1 MEDVK
6 IVNHIQEYDD
16 MIGAE
21 TLHPLVNIVNF
32 SKLPP
37 IRNYKMYRLFGYY
50 AVYLKGRQSAKLH
63 YGRGMYQYE
72 EGALVFFAP
81 GQVGGAEDDGKY
93 HQMTGYVLMFHP
105 DLLKGTA
112 LSQIMQQYS
121 YFSYNINEALFPT
134 EEERNILICFF
145 EHIEKELRNRDESS
159 VPIILDYIKLILD
172 YCVRFY
178 DRQFSTRQV
187 QDKDVLVR
195 FEQII
200 NNYFHS
206 GDAIEKGVLTV
217 QFCAD
222 KLCLS
227 TNYFNDLIRKT
238 TGVSALKLIHRQ
250 MLDIS
255 KEKLL
260 GTNKR
265 VNEIACELGFQQSQ
279 NFSNWFKKMTGYTP
293 NEYRHVK
300 Y

>member
-1 MEDVK
+1 MADIK
-6 IVNHIQEYDD
+6 IVNHIQEYDN

-21 TLHPLVNIVNF
+21 TLHPLVNVVDF

-37 IRNYKMYRLFGYY
+37 IRNFKMHRLFGYY
-50 AVYLKGRQSAKLH
+50 AIYLKGAQSAKIH
-63 YGRGMYQYE
+63 YGRSIYQYR

-81 GQVGGAEDDGKY
+81 GQVAGAEDDGKY
-93 HQMTGYVLMFHP
+93 HKITGYVLMFHP

-121 YFSYNINEALFPT
+121 YFSYDINEALFPT

-159 VPIILDYIKLILD
+159 VSIIIDYIKLILD

-178 DRQFSTRQV
+178 DRQFSTQQV
-187 QDKDVLVR
+187 QNKDVLVR

-279 NFSNWFKKMTGYTP
+279 NFSNWLKKMTGCTP

>member
-50 AVYLKGRQSAKLH
+50 AVYLKGGQSAKLH

-81 GQVGGAEDDGKY
+81 GQVGGAEGDGKY

-121 YFSYNINEALFPT
+121 YFSYDINEALF
-134 EEERNILICFF
+134 
-145 EHIEKELRNRDESS
+145 
-159 VPIILDYIKLILD
+159 
-172 YCVRFY
+172 
-178 DRQFSTRQV
+178 Q
-187 QDKDVLVR
+187 
-195 FEQII
+195 
-200 NNYFHS
+200 
-206 GDAIEKGVLTV
+206 
-217 QFCAD
+217 
-222 KLCLS
+222 
-227 TNYFNDLIRKT
+227 RK
-238 TGVSALKLIHRQ
+238 R
-250 MLDIS
+250 
-255 KEKLL
+255 
-260 GTNKR
+260 
-265 VNEIACELGFQQSQ
+265 NEIFLSAFLSI
-279 NFSNWFKKMTGYTP
+279 
-293 NEYRHVK
+293 
-300 Y
+300 

>member
-1 MEDVK
+1 M
-6 IVNHIQEYDD
+6 
-16 MIGAE
+16 
-21 TLHPLVNIVNF
+21 
-32 SKLPP
+32 
-37 IRNYKMYRLFGYY
+37 
-50 AVYLKGRQSAKLH
+50 
-63 YGRGMYQYE
+63 
-72 EGALVFFAP
+72 
-81 GQVGGAEDDGKY
+81 
-93 HQMTGYVLMFHP
+93 
-105 DLLKGTA
+105 
-112 LSQIMQQYS
+112 
-121 YFSYNINEALFPT
+121 
-134 EEERNILICFF
+134 
-145 EHIEKELRNRDESS
+145 
-159 VPIILDYIKLILD
+159 ILD